1 MRVAIILVG
10 IVCVE
15 VGSLKCVAVLVL
27 VGIVCVEVGST
38 KCVVV
43 LVLVGID
50 WVDVATLV
58 SFIVGV
64 WPILTVPV
72 TWYCFCGV
80 IIGVS

>member
-1 MRVAIILVG
+1 MVSGVELGRCVFVSVGTILVG

-27 VGIVCVEVGST
+27 VGI
-38 KCVVV
+38 
-43 LVLVGID
+43 D
-50 WVDVATLV
+50 WVDVTTLV

-64 WPILTVPV
+64 WTIITVPV